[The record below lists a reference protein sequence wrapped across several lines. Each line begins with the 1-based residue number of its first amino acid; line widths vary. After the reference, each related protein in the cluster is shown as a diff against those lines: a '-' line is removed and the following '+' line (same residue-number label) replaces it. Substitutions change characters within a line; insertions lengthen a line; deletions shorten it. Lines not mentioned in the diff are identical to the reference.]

1 MKTKVI
7 ASAGL
12 TAVVLAAV
20 AGGYIYLRD
29 GDGKPEE
36 IALVKGPSSYE
47 SKAEDIARMNNV
59 KALVRDLGIA
69 QDGVAQGVRDAVDLQ
84 DHIIIEIAETLDEI
98 DVRNWLSPPDY
109 NSVLVYVLSGGE
121 PDVLRKIVDTGA
133 GSEFERRLAEGV
145 LQFAEN
151 DPEKARTSLE
161 TIEPRLLEAQLMGP
175 VSLAKASVYAKKEP
189 DKAIALLDDARLIN
203 PHTAI
208 EEAAIRRQLPL
219 LIRKGEVR
227 RAMLLA
233 TDYIHRFGK
242 SAYSS
247 SFLEDFSRFYV
258 SDGKHDSEFA
268 ALQFKDMI
276 DSAVPEVRAE
286 AFLAMS
292 REALLK
298 GRLIL
303 GRAMAQSAA
312 EVSGQSSIIYDRAR
326 LYLAAANAPT
336 ENAATAQARLAEPMS
351 PEMSDEDAEI
361 RSAAKEIAGSVLR
374 KADVELEPAKQ
385 VGVLGDIPSSRM
397 ASSNRALSR
406 AQKAIK
412 DVDAMIAESV
422 K

>member
-1 MKTKVI
+1 MNTKII
-7 ASAGL
+7 ALAGL
-12 TAVVLAAV
+12 TAVALAA
-20 AGGYIYLRD
+20 ATGGYLYLR
-29 GDGKPEE
+29 GGGSESHE
-36 IALVKGPSSYE
+36 VALAHDPVSHQPR
-47 SKAEDIARMNNV
+47 AEDIQKMNEV
-59 KALVRDLGIA
+59 KAFVRDLGLA
-69 QDGVAQGVRDAVDLQ
+69 QDGVAQGVKDAVDLQ

-98 DVRNWLSPPDY
+98 DVQNWLSPPDY

-121 PDVLRKIVDTGA
+121 PDVLRKIVDAGA

-151 DPEKARTSLE
+151 DPEKARVSLE
-161 TIEPRLLEAQLMGP
+161 MIEPRLLEAQLMGP

-189 DKAIALLDDARLIN
+189 EKAIALLDDARLIN

-219 LIRKGEVR
+219 LIRKGDVR
-227 RAMLLA
+227 RSMLLA

-258 SDGKHDSEFA
+258 SDAKHDSEFA

-276 DSAVPEVRAE
+276 DSAADEVRAE

-303 GRAMAQSAA
+303 GRAMAQSAI
-312 EVSGQSSIIYDRAR
+312 EVAGQSSIIYDRAR

-336 ENAATAQARLAEPMS
+336 ENAAAAQARLAEPIFS
-351 PEMSDEDAEI
+351 GMSDEDVEI
-361 RSAAKEIAGSVLR
+361 RNAAKEVAGSVLR
-374 KADVELEPAKQ
+374 KPDVELERVKSS
-385 VGVLGDIPSSRM
+385 GVLADIPSGRM
-397 ASSNRALSR
+397 ASSNRALAR
-406 AQKAIK
+406 AHNAIK
-412 DVDAMIAESV
+412 DVDAIMAESNQ
-422 K
+422 